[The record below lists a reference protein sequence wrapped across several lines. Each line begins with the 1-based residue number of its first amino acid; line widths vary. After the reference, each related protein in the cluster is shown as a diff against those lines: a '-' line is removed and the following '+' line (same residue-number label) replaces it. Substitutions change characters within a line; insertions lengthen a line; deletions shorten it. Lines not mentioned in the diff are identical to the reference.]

1 MKDLI
6 REVFEAKFD
15 EVRYSKFLSELL
27 IDYDREKYF
36 SKKTVFPE
44 VYKNFVSSYT
54 RLGTFHS
61 PSGEKVDNLIVYLRR
76 SYSVDA
82 ARNAQ
87 RNFVAH
93 HLNAYGNKDA
103 ALVAFVSPDS
113 PDWRFSLVRTTI
125 ENIPQDSGKFKLT
138 KSFSPAKRW
147 SYLVGENERSH
158 TAQSMFLPLI
168 EKATKPELKEIINAF
183 DIESVTDEFFAS
195 YKDLFF
201 KVNEAIVA
209 LISNDRLIKEEFN
222 SKDISTA
229 DFSKK
234 LLGQIVFLYFLQK
247 KGWLGVNEN
256 GKWGTGSKRFLRDLF
271 EMKYTRYRNFFNDIL
286 EHLFYEAL
294 ASDRSIYD
302 HFSTLFNCR
311 LPFLNGGLFDPIG
324 GYNWSQTHILLPND
338 LFSNTEKTTNGDIGT
353 GVLDIFDRFNFTV
366 KEDEPLEKEVAVDPE
381 MLGKVFENLLEVND
395 RKSSGTFYTP
405 RSVVYY
411 MCRESIVRYLEP
423 HIHHV
428 ITDEEIRDFI
438 RFAEFSAESEMY
450 VATRGKETETYKYQT
465 PECIR
470 DKAGLIDDL
479 LAKIKVCDPAIGSG
493 AFPVGILSEIVKIR
507 MMLTPFLK
515 EKVNRT
521 AYNFKRHC
529 IQQSIY
535 GVDISPG
542 AVEIAKLRLWLSL
555 VVDEDNADDVKPLPN
570 LDYKIVTG
578 NSLLRVQEMLFE
590 EVDTETFENMKL
602 TFFSET
608 NSDRKKVEKNKIDRV
623 IAQRAGGVN
632 TFDFQLYFS
641 EVFDLIDPGFDI
653 VIGNPPYIQL
663 QKFKGKPEHKLYQEQ
678 GFDTYEAKGD
688 IYCLFYERGLK
699 ISKRDIGIL
708 CYITSNKWMKSEYG
722 KKLRDYFSQ
731 KDPVTLLDF
740 AGVKYFKNA
749 NVDTNVLIIKNG
761 PNKNHLEGA
770 SFSSGFKKGDDIYEF
785 FIRNKGEMRTTLGA
799 IWTTGSTGELTL
811 KTKIDKVGKP
821 IKKWNINIS
830 YGIKTGL
837 NDAFVI
843 NEEIRQKLIAEDPNS
858 AEIIKPILRGRDIRR
873 YGSAWEGLYLISTF
887 PALNID
893 IDKYPAIRTHLLS
906 FGKERLQ
913 QDGLTLPD
921 GSKSR
926 KKTGNKWF
934 ETQDQIG
941 YYDAFEKEK
950 IMWAELMR
958 IHRQPDRSFPRFATI
973 DKGIYSTNNVSLLIG
988 ENLFYLLGVLNSK
1001 FAGYYFLRNIAILD
1015 NGGMQMRQQFVENIP
1030 IPIINESNS
1039 KLKEEIEH
1047 LVEDIIAFKKVS
1059 KDTSDLEIKIDQL
1072 VYKLFDLSEEEIA
1085 IIEKGK

>member
-15 EVRYSKFLSELL
+15 EVRYTKFLSELL

-36 SKKTVFPE
+36 SRKTVFPE
-44 VYKNFVSSYT
+44 MYKNFVSSYT

-61 PSGEKVDNLIVYLRR
+61 PSGEIVDNLIVYLKRA
-76 SYSVDA
+76 YSVDA

-87 RNFVAH
+87 RNFVAN
-93 HLNAYGNKDA
+93 HLNTYGNKDA

-201 KVNEAIVA
+201 KVNEAIEA
-209 LISNDRLIKEEFN
+209 LISNDRLIQEEFN

-247 KGWLGVNEN
+247 KGWLGVDEN

-271 EMKYTRYRNFFNDIL
+271 EMKYTRYRNFFNDVL

-338 LFSNTEKTTNGDIGT
+338 LFSNTEKTTNGDNGT

-423 HIHHV
+423 HIQHV

-438 RFAEFSAESEMY
+438 RFAEFLVEREMY

-470 DKAGLIDDL
+470 DNAGLIDDL

-507 MMLTPFLK
+507 MMLTPFLEEK
-515 EKVNRT
+515 ENRT

-535 GVDISPG
+535 GVDISSG

-590 EVDTETFENMKL
+590 EIDTETIENMKL

-608 NSDRKKVEKNKIDRV
+608 NSDRKKVEKANIDKV
-623 IAQRAGGVN
+623 LAKRAGGVN

-641 EVFDLIDPGFDI
+641 EVFDKIDFGFDV
-653 VIGNPPYIQL
+653 VIGNPPYIRL
-663 QKFKGKPEHKLYQEQ
+663 KTLKSSPEYILYKEQKFTAY
-678 GFDTYEAKGD
+678 DATGD
-688 IYCLFYERGLK
+688 IYCLFYEKGLK
-699 ISKRDIGIL
+699 IARSENGFL
-708 CYITSNKWMKSEYG
+708 CFITSNKWLRADYG
-722 KKLRDYFSQ
+722 QKLKDFFS
-731 KDPVTLLDF
+731 KRDPVLLIDF
-740 AGVKYFKNA
+740 ANVKIFKKA
-749 NVDTNVLIIKNG
+749 TVATNVIIVRNSQ
-761 PNKNHLEGA
+761 NKTQLEGA
-770 SFSSGFKKGDDIYEF
+770 VFGSDFKEGDDIYDYFEKE
-785 FIRNKGEMRTTLGA
+785 KGIFSVSPGSSWSMGSNYAMKLKEKIEQNGELLKDLTASINRG
-799 IWTTGSTGELTL
+799 ITTGFNPAF
-811 KTKIDKVGKP
+811 I
-821 IKKWNINIS
+821 INLDQKNDLIS
-830 YGIKTGL
+830 RDTR
-837 NDAFVI
+837 N
-843 NEEIRQKLIAEDPNS
+843 
-858 AEIIKPILRGRDIRR
+858 AEIIKPLLQGRNIKKWLYNISDDYLLVTGFDLDIKTNFPTIFKHLQNFETNLQSRSDQGKNWWNLRACK
-873 YGSAWEGLYLISTF
+873 YYSEFEKPKLIW
-887 PALNID
+887 
-893 IDKYPAIRTHLLS
+893 
-906 FGKERLQ
+906 
-913 QDGLTLPD
+913 GLTAD
-921 GSKSR
+921 
-926 KKTGNKWF
+926 KWAF
-934 ETQDQIG
+934 A
-941 YYDAFEKEK
+941 YD
-950 IMWAELMR
+950 
-958 IHRQPDRSFPRFATI
+958 
-973 DKGIYSTNNVSLLIG
+973 DKGHYLPSNGYILTSESIPVK
-988 ENLFYLLGVLNSK
+988 YLLAILNSTLMK
-1001 FAGYYFLRNIAILD
+1001 YYFGFIGIMTAGGAYTLKHSTILD
-1015 NGGMQMRQQFVENIP
+1015 LP
-1030 IPIINESNS
+1030 IKLSEDKNLII
-1039 KLKEEIEH
+1039 KLVDSI
-1047 LVEDIIAFKKVS
+1047 LIAKREG
-1059 KDTSDLEIKIDQL
+1059 KDTTALEQHLDTVVYRLYDLTCDEIKLIDPGFSL
-1072 VYKLFDLSEEEIA
+1072 TEEEYQRIVL
-1085 IIEKGK
+1085 E

>member
-15 EVRYSKFLSELL
+15 ELKYTKFLSELL
-27 IDYDREKYF
+27 IDFDREKYF
-36 SKKTVFPE
+36 SRKTAFPE
-44 VYKNFVSSYT
+44 MFKNFVSSYT

-61 PSGEKVDNLIVYLRR
+61 PSGEKVDNLIVYLKKA
-76 SYSVDA
+76 SSVDA

-93 HLNAYGNKDA
+93 HLNTYGNKDA

-138 KSFSPAKRW
+138 KSFSPARRW

-158 TAQSMFLPLI
+158 TAQSSFLPLI
-168 EKATKPELKEIINAF
+168 ENSKKPELKEIINAF

-201 KVNEAIVA
+201 KVNEAIQL
-209 LISNDRLIKEEFN
+209 LISSDRLIEEEFN
-222 SKDISTA
+222 SKNISTA

-271 EMKYTRYRNFFNDIL
+271 EMKYTRYRNFFNDVL

-294 ASDRSIYD
+294 ASDRSVYD

-324 GYNWSQTHILLPND
+324 GYNWSHTHILLPNE
-338 LFSNTEKTTNGDIGT
+338 LFSNTEKTSAGDIGT
-353 GVLDIFDRFNFTV
+353 GILDIFDRFNFTV

-423 HIHHV
+423 HIQHV
-428 ITDEEIRDFI
+428 ITNEEIRDFI
-438 RFAEFSAESEMY
+438 RLADFSAEKEVHVSSL
-450 VATRGKETETYKYQT
+450 GKETATYKYQT

-470 DKAGLIDDL
+470 NNAVLIDDL
-479 LAKIKVCDPAIGSG
+479 LAKLKVCDPAIGSG

-507 MMLTPFLK
+507 TMLTPFLQ
-515 EKVNRT
+515 ENENRSP
-521 AYNFKRHC
+521 YNFKRHC

-535 GVDISPG
+535 GVDIAPG

-608 NSDRKKVEKNKIDRV
+608 NSDRKKVEKDKIDKV
-623 IAQRAGGVN
+623 LAQRAGGVN

-641 EVFDLIDPGFDI
+641 EVFNTDDPGFDV

-663 QKFKGKPEHKLYQEQ
+663 QSFKGKPEHKLYKDQ
-678 GFDTYEAKGD
+678 GFDTYEATGD
-688 IYCLFYERGLK
+688 IYCLFYERGIK
-699 ISKRDIGIL
+699 ISKKENGIL
-708 CYITSNKWMKSEYG
+708 CYITSNKWMKAGYG
-722 KKLRDYFSQ
+722 EKLRNFLTR
-731 KDPVTLLDF
+731 KNPITLLDF
-740 AGVKYFKNA
+740 AGVKIFKNA
-749 NVDTNVLIIKNG
+749 TVDTNVLIVKNG
-761 PNKNHLEGA
+761 QNKSYLEAA
-770 SFSSGFKKGDDIYEF
+770 SFNSDYKMGDDIHEYF
-785 FIRNKGEMRTTLGA
+785 YLNKSTMQISEGS
-799 IWTTGSTGELTL
+799 IWTVGSEGELNL
-811 KTKIDKVGKP
+811 KSKIEKLGKP
-821 IKKWNINIS
+821 LKEWDIKI
-830 YGIKTGL
+830 YRGVLTGL
-837 NDAFVI
+837 NEAFII
-843 NEEIRQKLIAEDPNS
+843 NEETRQKLIAEDPNS
-858 AEIIKPILRGRDIRR
+858 ADIIKPLLRGRDIKR
-873 YGSAWEGLYLISTF
+873 YGYEWDGLYLVATGYDT
-887 PALNID
+887 NIP
-893 IDKYPAIRTHLLS
+893 KLYPAIYRHL
-906 FGKERLQ
+906 KQ
-913 QDGLTLPD
+913 
-921 GSKSR
+921 
-926 KKTGNKWF
+926 F
-934 ETQDQIG
+934 EAKAKARGDQG
-941 YYDAFEKEK
+941 ENWYNLRACAYYAEFEKEK
-950 IMWAELMR
+950 IIWTDIATE
-958 IHRQPDRSFPRFATI
+958 PSFTI
-973 DKGIYSTNNVSLLIG
+973 CKAGIFFNNTVYMIGG
-988 ENLFYLLGVLNSK
+988 ENLEYILGVLNSSYSK
-1001 FAGYYFLRNIAILD
+1001 YYFSKNATDLGA
-1015 NGGMQMRQQFVENIP
+1015 GGVRYFKQFVELIP
-1030 IPIINESNS
+1030 IPEINDKNKHST
-1039 KLKEEIEH
+1039 EEIETQ
-1047 LVEDIIAFKKVS
+1047 VKNIYENPDS
-1059 KDTSDLEIKIDQL
+1059 LEKITKKIDQL
-1072 VYKLFDLSEEEIA
+1072 VYKLFDLNEEEIA